1 MFHSVCITFAA
12 EIPVRMKVKEVIAAL
27 EQFAPLPLQDD
38 FDNAGLQIGLTEADV
53 TGALLCLDV
62 TEDVIDEAAERG
74 LNLIVAHHPL
84 LFHPLKAVVG
94 RTYVE
99 RCTLKA
105 IQRGIA
111 IYAAHTNLDNA
122 VGGVNYEIASRIG
135 LRDVELLTKREV
147 NGIVCGAGV
156 IGTLPQPEDELSFLS
171 RLKAIFGVQ
180 ALQHNRLTGRSVRRV
195 ALCGGAGSFLLS
207 AAIRAGANSFITGE
221 IHYHD
226 FFGHDGEILM
236 VSMGHYE
243 SEQFTPCIFERLL
256 REQFPTLRVE
266 HTRVN
271 TNPIQTL

>member
-1 MFHSVCITFAA
+1 
-12 EIPVRMKVKEVIAAL
+12 MKVKEVIAAL

-62 TEDVIDEAAERG
+62 TEDVIDEAAARG

-94 RTYVE
+94 RNYVE

-105 IQRGIA
+105 IQKGIA
-111 IYAAHTNLDNA
+111 VYAAHTNLDNA
-122 VGGVNYEIASRIG
+122 VGGVNYEIARRIG
-135 LRDVELLTKREV
+135 LEDVDLLTRREV

-156 IGTLPQPEDELSFLS
+156 VGTLPQPEGEMAFLT
-171 RLKAIFGVQ
+171 RLKTAFGVQ
-180 ALQHNRLTGRSVRRV
+180 ALQHNVLTGRPVRRV
-195 ALCGGAGSFLLS
+195 ALCGGAGAFLLDD
-207 AAIRAGANSFITGE
+207 AICAGADCFITGE

-226 FFGHDGEILM
+226 FFGHDGQILM

-243 SEQFTPCIFERLL
+243 SEQFTPFIFERLL
-256 REQFPTLRVE
+256 HEQFPMLRTE
-266 HTRVN
+266 HTQLN

>member
-1 MFHSVCITFAA
+1 
-12 EIPVRMKVKEVIAAL
+12 MKVKEVIAAL

-62 TEDVIDEAAERG
+62 TEEVIDEAAERG

-84 LFHPLKAVVG
+84 LFRPLKAVVG

-105 IQRGIA
+105 IQKGIA

-122 VGGVNYEIASRIG
+122 VGGVSYEMARRIG
-135 LRDVELLTKREV
+135 LTDVELLTKREV

-156 IGTLPQPEDELSFLS
+156 VGTLPQPEDEHVFLN
-171 RLKAIFGVQ
+171 RIKAIFDVK
-180 ALQHNRLTGRSVRRV
+180 ALQHNALTGHRVSRV
-195 ALCGGAGSFLLS
+195 ALCGGAGSFLLED
-207 AAIRAGANSFITGE
+207 AIRAGADCFITGE

-256 REQFPTLRVE
+256 NEQFPTLRVE
-266 HTRVN
+266 HTRLY
-271 TNPIQTL
+271 TNPIVTI

>member
-1 MFHSVCITFAA
+1 
-12 EIPVRMKVKEVIAAL
+12 MKVKEVIAAL

>member
-84 LFHPLKAVVG
+84 LFNPLKAVVG

-111 IYAAHTNLDNA
+111 IYAAHTNLDNT

-135 LRDVELLTKREV
+135 LKDVELLTRREV
-147 NGIVCGAGV
+147 NGIFCGAGV
-156 IGTLPQPEDELSFLS
+156 IGTLPQSEDELSFLS

-195 ALCGGAGSFLLS
+195 ALCGGAGSFLLND
-207 AAIRAGANSFITGE
+207 AIRAGADCFITGE

-266 HTRVN
+266 HTRLN

>member
-1 MFHSVCITFAA
+1 
-12 EIPVRMKVKEVIAAL
+12 MKVKEVIVAL

-111 IYAAHTNLDNA
+111 IYAAHTNLDNT
-122 VGGVNYEIASRIG
+122 VGGVNYEIASHIG
-135 LRDVELLTKREV
+135 LKEVELLTRREV

-156 IGTLPQPEDELSFLS
+156 IGTLPQSEDELSFLS
-171 RLKAIFGVQ
+171 RLKAIFSVQ

-195 ALCGGAGSFLLS
+195 ALCGGAGSFLLND
-207 AAIRAGANSFITGE
+207 AIRAGADCFITGE

-266 HTRVN
+266 HTRLN

>member
-1 MFHSVCITFAA
+1 
-12 EIPVRMKVKEVIAAL
+12 MKVREVIAAL

-62 TEDVIDEAAERG
+62 TEEVIDEAAERG

-111 IYAAHTNLDNA
+111 VYAAHTNLDNA
-122 VGGVNYEIASRIG
+122 VGGVNYEIARRIG
-135 LRDVELLTKREV
+135 LENVELLTRREV
-147 NGIVCGAGV
+147 NGVVCGAGV
-156 IGTLPQPEDELSFLS
+156 IGTLPASEDEQAFLS
-171 RLKAIFGVQ
+171 RLKTTFGVS
-180 ALQHNRLTGRSVRRV
+180 ALQHNTLGHPVKRV
-195 ALCGGAGSFLLS
+195 ALCGGAGAFLLGD
-207 AAIRAGANSFITGE
+207 AIRAGADCFITGE

-256 REQFPTLRVE
+256 HEHFPTLCVE
-266 HTRVN
+266 HTRLN
-271 TNPIQTL
+271 TNPIHTL

>member
-1 MFHSVCITFAA
+1 
-12 EIPVRMKVKEVIAAL
+12 MKVKEVIAAL

-62 TEDVIDEAAERG
+62 TEEVIDEAAERG

-122 VGGVNYEIASRIG
+122 VGGVNYEIANRIG
-135 LRDVELLTKREV
+135 LEDVEMLTKREV

-156 IGTLPQPEDELSFLS
+156 VGTLPQPEDGQSFLS
-171 RLKAIFGVQ
+171 RLKTVFGVK
-180 ALQHNRLTGRSVRRV
+180 AIQHNCLTGRSVRRV
-195 ALCGGAGSFLLS
+195 ALCGGAGAFLLS
-207 AAIRAGANSFITGE
+207 DAIRAEADCFITGE

-266 HTRVN
+266 HTQVN